1 VYNSSSD
8 IEEEF
13 MSETATKI
21 SFAEL
26 KKRVSME
33 QVIGFLDIKALKQK
47 NAGQWK
53 GPCPFCKTPD
63 SFVINNDGGR
73 DKTGAFNCFK
83 CPAGGDQIELV
94 SMMRGN
100 KHKDAAGAYAAAKEL
115 AEKFPVGGKDQPTK
129 EETHPQST
137 GVAASKRSLSFDPEA
152 YAKTLDAAHE
162 GLSELGVSP
171 ETLRGWRAGYA
182 STGVN
187 KGRLALAVLTAEG
200 TIAGFIGRAIKDDF
214 PTLTFP
220 NNLNPQAYIYGADRV
235 EAGPLILVHDPID
248 VLRAAEAAYGNVVC
262 FLSQEITPQ
271 QLQNLSTLMIERKC
285 ESLTFY

>member
-1 VYNSSSD
+1 
-8 IEEEF
+8 

-21 SFAEL
+21 SFSEL
-26 KKRVSME
+26 KKRISME
-33 QVIGFLDIKALKQK
+33 QVIVFLDIKGLKQK
-47 NAGQWK
+47 NAGQLK
-53 GPCPFCKTPD
+53 GPCPFCKTLD
-63 SFVINNDGGR
+63 SFVINIDGGR

-94 SMMRGN
+94 SMVRGN
-100 KHKDAAGAYAAAKEL
+100 KHKDAVGTYAAAKEL
-115 AEKFPVGGKDQPTK
+115 AEKFPVSGNAQSMK
-129 EETHPQST
+129 E
-137 GVAASKRSLSFDPEA
+137 GAALPNAGESAMKKTAGFDPEA
-152 YAKTLDAAHE
+152 YAKTLDPVHE
-162 GLSELGVSP
+162 DLGDLGLSP
-171 ETLRGWRAGYA
+171 ETLREWRAGYA

-187 KGRLALAVLTAEG
+187 KGRLALAVLNRDG
-200 TIAGFIGRAIKDDF
+200 TIAGFVGRAIKDDF
-214 PTLTFP
+214 PALTFP

-262 FLSQEITPQ
+262 FLSQEVTPQ